1 MDASGLT
8 RRRFVRNC
16 GRCGPGAHAAG
27 RLGGV
32 APDGRRRG
40 RARRRPPGFRD
51 ADYWA
56 FADRVAPMLDR
67 YWSPARRHYAVPGGG
82 ETSANA
88 DLLYLHAAAA
98 RAGHRGACRDDARA
112 RALAVR
118 LLDDPPC
125 RVPVGA
131 SAAAMAAAA
140 SCSASER
147 ARATGD
153 QTHDWGW
160 GSTMGTTGGQHA
172 VIDTA
177 VVRGLAMAYMAREQ
191 IGLTAAEATHI
202 REHVRAAAYN
212 AFYFYPALRLNQINW
227 PIEIYAAAADVTG
240 DERLLRNDCRAQL
253 SRFARALTRPMP
265 PWQHPVHRTR
275 LPLALPPAVL
285 GPAPAE
291 PRQRR
296 VRDDRLPGRDV
307 LRPRPVGGHAG
318 ARPLRGRDDPRVAR
332 ARPVRLLD
340 ARRLPQ
346 LGHRALVRALAPVQ
360 EARPVPALADGDRA
374 RGAPAAVAGP
384 RAVGEAPLR
393 PGAAALRADARR
405 VGRAPTGGA
414 LRRAS
419 HGAWRGDAELY
430 AARMLCNAAMAAT
443 RGLGRLPAET
453 PPPLYAYD
461 PDIGRLAITTPH
473 YNTAILAVNRGAV
486 PYGGMEPARL
496 FDGDQRV
503 AASIGGRPYA
513 SFGMVVTDHAS
524 GHRTETQRG
533 RARPDFDDPPLRL
546 TRAPRGTRPT
556 RKYPRHAYAGPFE
569 TIVAEGWTTG
579 PTVRVRSRHR
589 FEAAHIESSWSLVPR
604 TRTRSPQ
611 RAPALPD
618 LGRRGDRH
626 RRRPRRVAPRVAQ
639 GPRRPRARGV
649 VRAHGPGRRLRGRA
663 LGSQAACTRA
673 HLLHPAA
680 QSSAPDPGPT
690 LAVELLDGERLRRID
705 VTMRYAPARDAAAAA
720 RVGARLRS
728 EP

>member
-1 MDASGLT
+1 M
-8 RRRFVRNC
+8 RRR
-16 GRCGPGAHAAG
+16 
-27 RLGGV
+27 L
-32 APDGRRRG
+32 
-40 RARRRPPGFRD
+40 
-51 ADYWA
+51 
-56 FADRVAPMLDR
+56 
-67 YWSPARRHYAVPGGG
+67 
-82 ETSANA
+82 NA

-147 ARATGD
+147 ARAAGD

-160 GSTMGTTGGQHA
+160 GSTMGTTGGQHV

-177 VVRGLAMAYMAREQ
+177 VVRGLAMAYMARDE

-253 SRFARALTRPMP
+253 SRFARALTSPVP
-265 PWQHPVHRTR
+265 PWRIPFTGPGYRWHYLPQYSDRHPRNLDSAEYATIVSQAVMFYDRARAAGMPALDPSEVATIRAWLERVLCGYWTHAGYLNWDTGLSFARWHQAKKHGLCLPSLMAIALAKRLQPSPAYGRWAKHLFDRALQLYERT
-275 LPLALPPAVL
+275 LDESGELPPAV
-285 GPAPAE
+285 PSACE
-291 PRQRR
+291 PRSAVTGMRSST
-296 VRDDRLPGRDV
+296 
-307 LRPRPVGGHAG
+307 PRGCCAT
-318 ARPLRGRDDPRVAR
+318 PR
-332 ARPVRLLD
+332 
-340 ARRLPQ
+340 
-346 LGHRALVRALAPVQ
+346 
-360 EARPVPALADGDRA
+360 
-374 RGAPAAVAGP
+374 
-384 RAVGEAPLR
+384 
-393 PGAAALRADARR
+393 
-405 VGRAPTGGA
+405 
-414 LRRAS
+414 
-419 HGAWRGDAELY
+419 
-430 AARMLCNAAMAAT
+430 MAAT

-473 YNTAILAVNRGAV
+473 YNTAILAVNPGAV

-513 SFGMVVTDHAS
+513 SFGVVVTDHAS

-533 RARPDFDDPPLRL
+533 RAPARLRRSAAAPDAGAARDAADPQVPA
-546 TRAPRGTRPT
+546 T
-556 RKYPRHAYAGPFE
+556 
-569 TIVAEGWTTG
+569 
-579 PTVRVRSRHR
+579 RVRGSVR
-589 FEAAHIESSWSLVPR
+589 
-604 TRTRSPQ
+604 
-611 RAPALPD
+611 D
-618 LGRRGDRH
+618 DRRGGMDHESHGPGPQPAPLQGRPH
-626 RRRPRRVAPRVAQ
+626 RVHAGRCS
-639 GPRRPRARGV
+639 RARGAAATA
-649 VRAHGPGRRLRGRA
+649 RTCSSRPGADGRPSPSSAATGRA
-663 LGSQAACTRA
+663 ASCARAAWISRAWRGSSSWVRTAATWSSLGCHAARA
-673 HLLHPAA
+673 RALLHPAA

-720 RVGARLRS
+720 RVAARLRS
-728 EP
+728 AP